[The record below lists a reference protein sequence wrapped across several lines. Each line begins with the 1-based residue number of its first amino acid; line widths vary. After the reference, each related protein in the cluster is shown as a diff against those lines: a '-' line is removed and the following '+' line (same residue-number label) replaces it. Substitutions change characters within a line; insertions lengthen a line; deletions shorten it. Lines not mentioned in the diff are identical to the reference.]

1 MHTHPFFSIIIPVY
15 NGVTNDLPICL
26 ESIWN
31 QPLDKDLY
39 EVICIDDC
47 SSDSTYKWLQ
57 EQQEAHGN
65 LRIIKNE
72 INIRQG
78 ASRNKGVKVARG
90 KYILFIDSDDYF
102 HEGSISKIYE
112 ILKGSDI
119 EILVSDSAYQF
130 KGHPHNN
137 LQLNLPYRDKTD
149 GETFVKKNGWAIAPW
164 RLCFNKDFY
173 NKNSI
178 AFVEGTRVED
188 VDWGVRMM
196 YHAQKIQYQPILLV
210 HYIKGESG
218 TSDTMYKNKTTL
230 IDNIE
235 AANRVIELAETL
247 YRESPNKQ
255 YAIDLADTYYNRTT
269 SYLFGLFSAINTK
282 KEILAHIK
290 YKNSRYRLVKTATGH
305 PTLFAIASNCMV
317 PAFRL
322 ARFIR
327 RKRTAKG
334 LKAKNSKTCHRKE

>member
-1 MHTHPFFSIIIPVY
+1 MIERPFFSIIIPVY

-26 ESIWN
+26 ESIWQ
-31 QPLDKDLY
+31 QPLDKNLY

-47 SSDSTYKWLQ
+47 STDNTYKYLQ
-57 EQQEAHGN
+57 EQQQARSN

-72 INIRQG
+72 TNIRQG
-78 ASRNKGVKVARG
+78 ASRNKGVRIAKG

-102 HEGSISKIYE
+102 HENSIAKIYE
-112 ILKGSDI
+112 ILQDSDL

-130 KGHPHNN
+130 KGHPHDN
-137 LQLNLPYRDKTD
+137 LQLNLPYREKTD

-178 AFVEGTRVED
+178 EFVEGTRVED

-235 AANRVIELAETL
+235 AANRVLGHAETL
-247 YRESPNKQ
+247 YKNSPNYQ
-255 YAIDLADTYYNRTT
+255 SAINLADSYYNRTI
-269 SYLFGLFSAINTK
+269 SYLFGLFSSIKTK
-282 KEILAHIK
+282 KEIIGYVK
-290 YKNSRYRLVKTATGH
+290 YKNSQYSLVKFATKH
-305 PTLFAIASNCMV
+305 PTLFAIASNCLV
-317 PAFRL
+317 PVFRM
-322 ARFIR
+322 ARYI
-327 RKRTAKG
+327 
-334 LKAKNSKTCHRKE
+334 HRKQTARNFKHNK